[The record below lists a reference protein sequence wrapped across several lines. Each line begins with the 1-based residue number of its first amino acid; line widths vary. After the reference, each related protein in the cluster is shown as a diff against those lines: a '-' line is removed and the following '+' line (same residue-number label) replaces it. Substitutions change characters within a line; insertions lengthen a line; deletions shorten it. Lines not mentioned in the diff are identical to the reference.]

1 MLDYSQIFLS
11 ILNEHDWL
19 VVCMVCMFAWQ
30 EQQLA
35 RSAAAAATAA
45 DLSSNYNM
53 STRTMIA

>member
-1 MLDYSQIFLS
+1 MSMIGLL
-11 ILNEHDWL
+11 L
-19 VVCMVCMFAWQ
+19 CMVCMFAWQ